1 MIIHMNPYIIY
12 MAFFTSLDIPI
23 FAAMSGIAMSNSKLM
38 IVRQGILLF
47 ILFYLIFFDQ
57 HTFSFVFDKL
67 TTL

>member
-1 MIIHMNPYIIY
+1 
-12 MAFFTSLDIPI
+12 MAFFTSEDIPNFSVI
-23 FAAMSGIAMSNSKLM
+23 NGIAMRNSKLM
-38 IVRQGILLF
+38 IVHQGILLF

>member
-1 MIIHMNPYIIY
+1 MNIAMKPHIIY
-12 MAFFTSLDIPI
+12 MAFFTSEDIPNFSVI
-23 FAAMSGIAMSNSKLM
+23 NGIAMRNSKLM
-38 IVRQGILLF
+38 IVHQGILLF